1 MRILLD
7 HCTPRP
13 LRRYLSGHTVH
24 TARELRWEELRNGAL
39 LDRAEDAG
47 YELLITTDQGIRYQ
61 QDISDRQI
69 AILGL
74 LDNRWP
80 RIRARVDEIGVSLEH
95 VYPGEVR
102 EVPI

>member
-13 LRRYLSGHTVH
+13 LRRYLLGHTVH

-39 LDRAEDAG
+39 LNNAEDAG

-61 QDISDRQI
+61 QNVSGRRI
-69 AILGL
+69 AVLVL

-80 RIRARVDEIGVSLEH
+80 RIRMRVDDIRATLESVH
-95 VYPGEVR
+95 PGEVI